1 VVVSAVDEGLNP
13 VTALMF
19 QRGEVKPGDELLFAF
34 EEKVTLSEARR
45 TGIAK
50 V

>member
-1 VVVSAVDEGLNP
+1 VVSVCGRRVEPRHRAHVS
-13 VTALMF
+13 A
-19 QRGEVKPGDELLFAF
+19 RREVKPGDERLFAF

-45 TGIAK
+45 TGMVK